1 MIRVAILTISDSA
14 VAGTREDR
22 SGPAVAEMAQA
33 LGWSIVAREVL
44 KDEKEEIAAAMTR
57 LIDTGHER
65 ERVDV
70 VITTGGTG
78 LGPRDVTPEATK
90 AVADREIPGF
100 GEWMRAE
107 GRKTARFAS
116 LSRGGAAARGCG
128 LIVNLPGSPKGAVD
142 SLVAVAD
149 LIPHAVDL
157 LHGRTEHKVGLHKA
171 VTDKP
176 GEASK

>member
-1 MIRVAILTISDSA
+1 VIRVAILTVSDSA

-44 KDEKEEIAAAMTR
+44 KDEKEEIAAAMSR
-57 LIDTGHER
+57 LIDQDIA
-65 ERVDV
+65 DV
-70 VITTGGTG
+70 VVTTGGTG
-78 LGPRDVTPEATK
+78 LGPRDVTPEATQ
-90 AVADREIPGF
+90 AIADRDIPGF
-100 GEWMRAE
+100 GELMRAE

-116 LSRGGAAARGCG
+116 LSRGGAAARGRG

-157 LHGRTEHKVGLHKA
+157 LHGRTEHKTEPRKTA
-171 VTDKP
+171 SDKP
-176 GEASK
+176 GEASRTI